1 MAKAKAKLFDAIQN
15 PLYGHTK
22 MHNSV
27 SGNSLAFYTGESG
40 IIMRTKPKTPHHTSP
55 AQAYQNE
62 LWKDADCM
70 YRARTH
76 GQTALWNNYYV
87 REYRAGRTR
96 TTQALSE
103 IERAMKIPFKDMSKQ
118 ALFFSHALRLDLYVF
133 LTEFLQSEW
142 IITSVIDTG
151 ESWEIELGLTNPKE
165 LTEAVIFQERLPVRG
180 R

>member
-1 MAKAKAKLFDAIQN
+1 MAKAKSKLFDAIQN

-27 SGNSLAFYTGESG
+27 SGNSLAFYTSDTG
-40 IIMRTKPKTPHHTSP
+40 IVMRTKPKTPHQTTP
-55 AQAYQNE
+55 AQTFQNE

-70 YRARTH
+70 YKARTH

-87 REYRAGRTR
+87 DEYRAGRTR

-103 IERAMKIPFKDMSKQ
+103 IEKSMKIPYKDMSKQ
-118 ALFFSHALRLDLYVF
+118 ALFFSHALRLDLNVY

-142 IITSVIDTG
+142 VLTSVVDTG
-151 ESWEIELGLTNPKE
+151 ENWEIELGLTNPAE

-180 R
+180 M